1 MSCHVKQLSLD
12 TRCILRYF
20 NKYVFIYNDGTNNST
35 VLILIYFS
43 ELDLYLTQGVLKV
56 FL

>member
-20 NKYVFIYNDGTNNST
+20 NKYVFIFNDGTNK
-35 VLILIYFS
+35 YFS
-43 ELDLYLTQGVLKV
+43 S
-56 FL
+56 